1 MLCRSAIALAF
12 ALSLAGVTHALAL
25 DANAIDNAAVGSKPA
40 KKSSG
45 ADPLLIKAQILLDRA
60 RFSPG
65 EIDGR
70 AGGNFQ
76 KALAAFKVAQGLPD
90 DSKLDANT
98 WAKLASTSSDAA
110 IKQYTITTE
119 DEKGPFLKKR
129 PAKMEDM
136 KDLAWLGYTGPTE
149 ELAEKFHVSEDVL
162 KALNPGKPF
171 DQAGTVILVPNVGGK
186 QTDEKVTK
194 IDIDKTQRTLRA
206 FGKSG
211 QLLAFYPA
219 SVGSEEK
226 PAPSGTF
233 KVTDVERNPT
243 YRYDPKFAFKG
254 VSATKPF
261 EIKPGPNNPVG
272 LVWIGLSAPSYG
284 IHGTPDASRVS
295 KSYSHGCVRLTNWD
309 AETLAGMVAK
319 GAQVVFLDGGDAAP
333 PRRVGGRS
341 TKRSTRT
348 RKACRGSAPLSRRR
362 NYALRRLAIA
372 KSDIARQGET
382 PTPSRC
388 S

>member
-1 MLCRSAIALAF
+1 MLCRSAIALAL
-12 ALSLAGVTHALAL
+12 ALSLGGTTHALAL
-25 DANAIDNAAVGSKPA
+25 DASAIDNAAVGSKPA

-136 KDLAWLGYTGPTE
+136 KDLAYMGYTGPTE
-149 ELAEKFHVSEDVL
+149 ELAEKFHVSEDLL

-171 DQAGTVILVPNVGGK
+171 DKAGTVILVPNVGGK
-186 QTDEKVTK
+186 PTDEKVTK

-206 FGKSG
+206 LGKSG

-309 AETLAGMVAK
+309 AEALAGMVAK
-319 GAQVVFLDGGDAAP
+319 GAQVNFLEGGDTAP
-333 PRRVGGRS
+333 PV
-341 TKRSTRT
+341 
-348 RKACRGSAPLSRRR
+348 ASAADQPKDQPAPGKPAAGRRR
-362 NYALRRLAIA
+362 
-372 KSDIARQGET
+372 
-382 PTPSRC
+382 
-388 S
+388 